1 MITGASSG
9 IGATFA
15 RQLAERGY
23 DLILVARR
31 QERLEQLAG
40 ELPVQAEALAADL
53 NSSKDRE
60 RLAERLR
67 SEERLALL
75 VNNAGFGTRNR
86 FWEAELEGQ
95 MRMHRVHVMATVQLT
110 HAALGN
116 LVRQGRGGVIN
127 VASVAA
133 FSRSPSNT
141 SYCATKTW
149 MVAFTEGLALDLRSR
164 GSGVKVQA
172 LCPGFTYT
180 EFHDVMGVSRER
192 IARFL
197 WMNAEDVVR
206 RSLVG
211 LDRGELVVIPG
222 WTYRMFTA
230 IFSRLPLWIR
240 MALQERSPH
249 TRGRL

>member
-9 IGATFA
+9 IGAAFA
-15 RQLAERGY
+15 RLLAERGY
-23 DLILVARR
+23 GLILVARR
-31 QERLEQLAG
+31 RERLERLAA
-40 ELPVQAEALAADL
+40 ELPVEAEALVADL
-53 NSSKDRE
+53 SLREDR
-60 RLAERLR
+60 RKLAARLR

-95 MRMHRVHVMATVQLT
+95 TRMHEVHVMAVAELT

-116 LVRQGRGGVIN
+116 LVRQGAGGIIN

-133 FSRSPSNT
+133 FSRSPGNA
-141 SYCATKTW
+141 SYCATKSW
-149 MVAFTEGLALDLRSR
+149 MVAFTEGLALDLGSM

-180 EFHDVMGVSRER
+180 EFHDVMGVSRDR
-192 IARFL
+192 IARIL
-197 WMNAEDVVR
+197 WMHSEDVAR
-206 RSLVG
+206 RSLEG
-211 LDRGELVVIPG
+211 LDKGELIVTPG
-222 WTYRMFTA
+222 WGYRMFTA
-230 IFSRLPLWIR
+230 IFPRLPLKLR
-240 MALQERSPH
+240 MALEARSPH